1 MPDDLDTDALER
13 FARDLRRVREDRDVR
28 LATIEQATQI
38 RESHLQSFEEGKL
51 HEKSRMNPV
60 YLRAFVRAY
69 AEALD
74 LPPDPVVNFLDA
86 SLSGTYQNEL
96 AVEYLNAPPSD
107 TTEEQSSGSSGGSFP
122 NAEDQESSSST
133 HDAAAQEPPRS
144 PNPDSSSNTES
155 PSDTS
160 DRPSAEPSEG
170 TGSDSLESA
179 TAPGATAESVGA
191 EDQPPPASPSS
202 EGAGPP
208 LTSSGIDQPDGTSE
222 SHPSASTPS
231 GNGSASPWSAR
242 RRTLIFVGIG
252 LLLAVIGVGVFVGS
266 FSDDSEPTPDPT
278 QESVAGLSQEST
290 SPAAPADTVKKDTT
304 ETDTTSRRRPLA
316 DITLGDTLYVIV
328 LATSDVRELRVQQ
341 DENLRRPYWIRE
353 GEAMVFPFTR
363 RITLQNQLDSLQ
375 LLLEEYP
382 YPTSRTDEEGR
393 VVITRETAEQFAD
406 TLRGSPVAVPGS
418 PDTSF
423 GTGPPVEPES

>member
-13 FARDLRRVREDRDVR
+13 FARDLRRIREDRDVR

-38 RESHLQSFEEGKL
+38 RESHLQSFEAGKL

-74 LPPDPVVNFLDA
+74 LPPDRVVNFLDA

-96 AVEYLNAPPSD
+96 AVEYLNAPPLD
-107 TTEEQSSGSSGGSFP
+107 ATEEQSSGSSGGSP
-122 NAEDQESSSST
+122 PDGEDQESSPST
-133 HDAAAQEPPRS
+133 QDTAAQEPPRS
-144 PNPDSSSNTES
+144 PKPDSSSDTES
-155 PSDTS
+155 PSDTPE
-160 DRPSAEPSEG
+160 RPSSEPSEG
-170 TGSDSLESA
+170 TESDSLQSA
-179 TAPGATAESVGA
+179 KAPGSTDETVAA
-191 EDQPPPASPSS
+191 EDQPPPASSSS
-202 EGAGPP
+202 E
-208 LTSSGIDQPDGTSE
+208 SSGPLSTSDHIDQPAGTSE
-222 SHPSASTPS
+222 NRPTASTPS

-242 RRTLIFVGIG
+242 RRILIIAGIG
-252 LLLAVIGVGVFVGS
+252 LVLVVIGVGVFGGI
-266 FSDDSEPTPDPT
+266 FSDEAEPTPDPT

-290 SPAAPADTVKKDTT
+290 SPAEPADTVEKDTT

-316 DITLGDTLYVIV
+316 DITLGDTLYVTV
-328 LATSDVRELRVQQ
+328 RATSDVRELRVQQ

-393 VVITRETAEQFAD
+393 VVITRDTAEQFAD
-406 TLRGSPVAVPGS
+406 TLRGSPVAVPGL